1 MGTFHTGKKNEKPRG
16 KLENI
21 QYRLGKNQE
30 PLAEMLKAFINY
42 NEGGK
47 KEKRKWN
54 RRKED

>member
-47 KEKRKWN
+47 KEKRK
-54 RRKED
+54 